1 MTALGEKNRLGCQ
14 TIPVLSTVLALLALP
29 DVLTIPTFREL
40 EQLFLKMRIAVI
52 ALSSFAA
59 PPCCL
64 RFSPSPYLTHD
75 DERLTTMASADF
87 CPITPSVSTRH
98 AV

>member
-40 EQLFLKMRIAVI
+40 EQLFLKMRIAGSKVNLVLVFIYQTSAPVI
-52 ALSSFAA
+52 VTA
-59 PPCCL
+59 
-64 RFSPSPYLTHD
+64 T
-75 DERLTTMASADF
+75 
-87 CPITPSVSTRH
+87 
-98 AV
+98 